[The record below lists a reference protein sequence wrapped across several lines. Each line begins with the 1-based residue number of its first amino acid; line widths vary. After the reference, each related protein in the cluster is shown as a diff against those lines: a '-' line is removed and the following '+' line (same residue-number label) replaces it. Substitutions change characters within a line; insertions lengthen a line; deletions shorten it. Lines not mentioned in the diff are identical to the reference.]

1 MLVSGC
7 ATAFF
12 DDKETRNQFLIV
24 LIVLQVVEALIIHNP
39 FIETYEMRT
48 RDFVWFSKT
57 IVLGGCLLSAM
68 MLK

>member
-24 LIVLQVVEALIIHNP
+24 LLVLQVVEAFVIHNP
-39 FIETYEMRT
+39 FIET
-48 RDFVWFSKT
+48 
-57 IVLGGCLLSAM
+57 
-68 MLK
+68 